1 MLKISFTKYWLY
13 WLNIGLHWLYR
24 LNIGLI
30 RLLPCDFNQYVCGE
44 EGEGVMP
51 HYVCAIFSFCD
62 LMGCLPY
69 WAPANILT
77 YTSPPL
83 YFYKKLCC

>member
-30 RLLPCDFNQYVCGE
+30 RLLPCDFNQYLTITNQYILE
-44 EGEGVMP
+44 T
-51 HYVCAIFSFCD
+51 
-62 LMGCLPY
+62 
-69 WAPANILT
+69 NIIN
-77 YTSPPL
+77 
-83 YFYKKLCC
+83 KIG